1 MADARRSPPGLIRRS
16 LDVRSRAIVSAYRA
30 GSSFAQLLPEPIAAL
45 AGRGIGASMAVVD
58 AERRRMVARHQQRVH
73 GGRLSPLAL
82 RRAVQRTFD
91 SYARYW
97 VDAFRLPRLG
107 PDELDAQMTY
117 DGLEHILAARE
128 AGTGAIMAVPH
139 LGGWDFGGA
148 WIATRGV
155 PITVIVEPLEPPEL
169 FEWFADFRRSLG
181 MTVVP
186 LGPKA
191 ATASLRALRDN
202 HILCLLC
209 DRDIGGGGVEVE
221 FFGERT
227 TLPAGPITL
236 ALRTGAPVLP
246 CAVYHRGSGH
256 HGVVRP
262 PLDLTRSGG
271 MREDVQRLTQA
282 LAKELEVL
290 IREAPEQW
298 HVMQPN
304 WPSDRDG

>member
-1 MADARRSPPGLIRRS
+1 LDART
-16 LDVRSRAIVSAYRA
+16 RAIVGAYKLGSAAAR
-30 GSSFAQLLPEPIAAL
+30 LLPGPIATL
-45 AGRGIGASMAVVD
+45 AGRGIGASMAVGD
-58 AERRRMVARHQQRVH
+58 AERRRLVGLHQQRVH
-73 GGRLSPLAL
+73 GGALSPLAL

-97 VDAFRLPRLG
+97 VEAFRLPG
-107 PDELDAQMTY
+107 LDAAALDAGMTY
-117 DGLEHILAARE
+117 EGLEHIEAARE
-128 AGTGAIMAVPH
+128 AGTGAIMAIPH

-148 WIATRGV
+148 WIATQGV

-186 LGPKA
+186 LGPDA
-191 ATASLRALRDN
+191 ANASLRALREN

-246 CAVYHRGSGH
+246 CAVYYRADGH

-262 PLDLTRSGG
+262 PLDLTRTGR
-271 MREDVQRLTQA
+271 MRDDVQRLTQA
-282 LAKELEVL
+282 LAGELESL
-290 IREAPEQW
+290 IRKAPEQW
-298 HVMQPN
+298 HLMSPN
-304 WPSDRDG
+304 WPSDRAS